1 MELST
6 LQNLLS
12 ILSCVELT
20 VLIAISVGRLSFR
33 RSMAPVF
40 FTFALV
46 SLLMSGLYWLAYDL
60 LRPDTRMPFAA
71 NEFGEIG
78 GFLLLA
84 SALNAVFRG
93 RFADARREIVCAAVF
108 AAASTTLWIGWS
120 GEWVEDV
127 LVGLS
132 FGYYLCVR
140 VRSLKQSGALSRLEW
155 RALGVLALLLLLLQ
169 GMTFVLPEPWPSGA
183 DYGAY
188 AVMFSVLV
196 YGLIKLIHTLRRGRD
211 AAAQFALVAA
221 VWAWSVSTMYMSTDF
236 FYLAAVLS
244 YLCCTPLMLVAL
256 HREEATA

>member
-108 AAASTTLWIGWS
+108 AAASTALWIGWS

-127 LVGLS
+127 LVLTLTVSSLPVTGHDGSGTATMGS
-132 FGYYLCVR
+132 FL
-140 VRSLKQSGALSRLEW
+140 LEEK
-155 RALGVLALLLLLLQ
+155 AGGIFAVVVLAFLFGVLITLLCIRKRK
-169 GMTFVLPEPWPSGA
+169 TPEKA
-183 DYGAY
+183 E
-188 AVMFSVLV
+188 
-196 YGLIKLIHTLRRGRD
+196 K
-211 AAAQFALVAA
+211 
-221 VWAWSVSTMYMSTDF
+221 TMDSQYVENGGNQT
-236 FYLAAVLS
+236 
-244 YLCCTPLMLVAL
+244 
-256 HREEATA
+256 